1 MHGTSSPVDRFVVES
16 SNGYQAGHI
25 SADPPTDNLPIKA
38 YGGIRCAQVNAFTGR
53 RSPKPSTI
61 RRPDSRF

>member
-38 YGGIRCAQVNAFTGR
+38 YGGIRCAQVNAGYGAPQ
-53 RSPKPSTI
+53 SEAQHHPAAG
-61 RRPDSRF
+61 